1 MTGSELKRRFNLKI
15 DVLTLFP
22 EFFQSPLSV
31 SMMKRGIENGAV
43 SIRMHQIR
51 DFGIGKRRQVDD
63 SPYGGGAGL
72 VMKPEV
78 ITDAWE
84 SIPKTAETLTILMS
98 PRGKVFNQKMAADLS
113 LNCDHLI
120 IVCGHYEG
128 IDQRFIDISGAVEI
142 SVGDYVLTGG
152 ETAAL
157 SVIDA
162 VARLLPGVL
171 GNEESSKN
179 ESFSIPLL
187 EHDQYTMP
195 RVFRGLKI
203 PKVLTTGDHAKIE
216 SWRIRN
222 SLAITSKR
230 RPDLISS
237 LHPSFW
243 ENLK

>member
-128 IDQRFIDISGAVEI
+128 IDQRFIDISEAVEI